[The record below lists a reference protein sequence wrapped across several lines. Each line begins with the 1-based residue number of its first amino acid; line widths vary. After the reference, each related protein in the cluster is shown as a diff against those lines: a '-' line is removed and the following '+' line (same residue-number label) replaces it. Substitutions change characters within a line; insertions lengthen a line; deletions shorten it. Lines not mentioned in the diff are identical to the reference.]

1 MQPGSEETIGH
12 AWHWPRSLLAT
23 CLVLGVASASVFAE
37 VSGRTQPW
45 KMGCGAGLPPVRPS
59 GAPHPA
65 QGRSGASTRAPHPL
79 GPSSSS
85 FQLQELGSCLGWL
98 CAARSHE
105 RSGAEM
111 SEGGSSPC
119 PMLRAQCAL
128 CAFAGEP
135 LPPAPWGGDGRGGD
149 ANLCCCCCWEA
160 RRSLQEAASC

>member
-1 MQPGSEETIGH
+1 MQLGSEETIGR

-23 CLVLGVASASVFAE
+23 CLVQGVASVFAE

-45 KMGCGAGLPPVRPS
+45 KMGGGAGLPPVRPS
-59 GAPHPA
+59 GAPHPVW
-65 QGRSGASTRAPHPL
+65 GRSGASTRAPHPL
-79 GPSSSS
+79 RPSSSS
-85 FQLQELGSCLGWL
+85 FQLQESGSCLGWL

-119 PMLRAQCAL
+119 PLRLRCAPGSRFL
-128 CAFAGEP
+128 LRRGE
-135 LPPAPWGGDGRGGD
+135 GTGGD
-149 ANLCCCCCWEA
+149 ANLCCCCWEA